1 MKYKPKKRKSEPTYL
16 EQLESENAF
25 LKMENAFLKKYNA
38 LIQQEE
44 EEAKDSVNNF

>member
-1 MKYKPKKRKSEPTYL
+1 MKYKPKKRKQKPESTYL
-16 EQLESENAF
+16 EQLEAENAF

-44 EEAKDSVNNF
+44 ERRKRQR